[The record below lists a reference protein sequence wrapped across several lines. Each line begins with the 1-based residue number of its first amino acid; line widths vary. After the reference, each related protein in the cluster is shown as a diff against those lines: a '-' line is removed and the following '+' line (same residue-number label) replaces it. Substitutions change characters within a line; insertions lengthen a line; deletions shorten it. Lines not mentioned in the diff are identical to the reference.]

1 MAGAGGF
8 GGYDPGEELTRIAQ
22 AYFTGSQ
29 DAAVRSRLMRES
41 AANPKFAAWLKRMGT
56 LFAARRRAGGGRGA
70 SGASPFGDGG
80 GNFLPGVERNLQ
92 AANSAGTFGRG
103 ASSPGGFKKSGQDA
117 DSALR
122 RSGTMTP
129 DAVLDGVRF
138 FRNPR
143 RVNGLT
149 VKVDG
154 RTLDNRQIQGI
165 LSRGRSGAT
174 MNWRDQA
181 VYDAYVR
188 NRRAAREQEAAAAAE
203 RASAERRQ
211 SELAANAAWR
221 ARVRRNFGIGGR
233 YNPSDADLADIEAGR
248 KVWHG
253 DEILTPEQLRMRMKE
268 SQAQADAF
276 KAAEAKAA
284 KEAAAEAQ
292 RRAFNARY
300 GVPEDV
306 VLTDEEGK
314 RLAQGKARWGLSAK
328 DEETRRK
335 LEARLDELAADPNTG
350 AEDLARLREQVQ
362 AQVGRFAAGVR
373 DADDTDGLTGEQLA
387 ARARQNMVVL
397 EDPVTKRSRSFMY
410 GADGKLTPIDFGSDP
425 KPERP
430 QEETWNGMKFS
441 DFLSNYLKNSPAT
454 RIDEETREE
463 VAVPYEERLGAA
475 KRLWDARESIGA
487 PEPGGDGDGGDNGGL
502 GGAGAEPPPAPKA
515 PGDAVMDE
523 ADAFFGGGRTAG
535 ASATCPVCGAE
546 LAADGTCPV
555 CGYPDTG
562 APGGGEPDLGIA

>member
-1 MAGAGGF
+1 
-8 GGYDPGEELTRIAQ
+8 
-22 AYFTGSQ
+22 
-29 DAAVRSRLMRES
+29 
-41 AANPKFAAWLKRMGT
+41 
-56 LFAARRRAGGGRGA
+56 
-70 SGASPFGDGG
+70 
-80 GNFLPGVERNLQ
+80 
-92 AANSAGTFGRG
+92 
-103 ASSPGGFKKSGQDA
+103 
-117 DSALR
+117 
-122 RSGTMTP
+122 
-129 DAVLDGVRF
+129 
-138 FRNPR
+138 
-143 RVNGLT
+143 
-149 VKVDG
+149 
-154 RTLDNRQIQGI
+154 
-165 LSRGRSGAT
+165 

-188 NRRAAREQEAAAAAE
+188 NRREAQEREAAAADG

-211 SELAANAAWR
+211 AELAANAAWR

-248 KVWHG
+248 KVWSAG
-253 DEILTPEQLRMRMKE
+253 ELLTPEQLRARNKDM
-268 SQAQADAF
+268 QAMTDA
-276 KAAEAKAA
+276 ANAAKAA
-284 KEAAAEAQ
+284 SDKEAAAEAQ

-306 VLTDEEGK
+306 VLTDGERK
-314 RLAQGKARWGLSAK
+314 RLEQGKARWGLSAK

-350 AEDLARLREQVQ
+350 AEDLARLREQVK

-397 EDPVTKRSRSFMY
+397 EDPVTKRSRAFMY

-425 KPERP
+425 KPEKP
-430 QEETWNGMKFS
+430 QEETWNGMRFS

-475 KRLWDARESIGA
+475 KQLWDAREGIGA
-487 PEPGGDGDGGDNGGL
+487 PNPGGGRGRG
-502 GGAGAEPPPAPKA
+502 EPPPVPPKPKT

-523 ADAFFGGGRTAG
+523 ADSFFGGGKTAG
-535 ASATCPVCGAE
+535 ASAQCPVCGAE

-562 APGGGEPDLGIA
+562 APGVGEPDFGIA

>member
-41 AANPKFAAWLKRMGT
+41 AANPKFAAWLKQMGT

-129 DAVLDGVRF
+129 DAVLDNMELSLGGGSGGTLT
-138 FRNPR
+138 
-143 RVNGLT
+143 NGAYA
-149 VKVDG
+149 KIDG
-154 RTLDNRQIQGI
+154 RTLSRRQIESI

-188 NRRAAREQEAAAAAE
+188 AARERRDAEAAA
-203 RASAERRQ
+203 RASAEAASAAARR
-211 SELAANAAWR
+211 AA
-221 ARVRRNFGIGGR
+221 ARKDIYGRFGIDER
-233 YNPSDADLADIEAGR
+233 FDIPDADLADIAAGK
-248 KVWHG
+248 KVWGG
-253 DEILTPEQLRMRMKE
+253 DAILTPEQARAR
-268 SQAQADAF
+268 Q
-276 KAAEAKAA
+276 KAATD
-284 KEAAAEAQ
+284 EAA
-292 RRAFNARY
+292 RRGFNARY

-306 VLTDEEGK
+306 VLTDGERK
-314 RLAQGKARWGLSAK
+314 RLEQGKARWGLSAK

-350 AEDLARLREQVQ
+350 AEDLARLREQVK

-487 PEPGGDGDGGDNGGL
+487 PEPGGDGGGL

-562 APGGGEPDLGIA
+562 AAPVGEPDLGIA